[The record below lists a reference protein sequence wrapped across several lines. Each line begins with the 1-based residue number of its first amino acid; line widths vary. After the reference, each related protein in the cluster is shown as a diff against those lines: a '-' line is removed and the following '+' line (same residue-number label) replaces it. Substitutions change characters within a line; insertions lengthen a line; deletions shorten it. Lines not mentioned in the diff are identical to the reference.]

1 MLATKNQRILTVN
14 DDLRA
19 AAKKGN
25 LAVIRFL
32 VEEGVDKDDADEN
45 DDNKTALMIAAREG
59 HAKVLEYL
67 VEQGAD
73 KEKGNIN

>member
-1 MLATKNQRILTVN
+1 MLATKNQRIPDVN
-14 DDLRA
+14 DVLRA

-45 DDNKTALMIAAREG
+45 DNNKTALMTLRCWNTSWN
-59 HAKVLEYL
+59 KVRTKRRQTSMASLL
-67 VEQGAD
+67 S
-73 KEKGNIN
+73 

>member
-1 MLATKNQRILTVN
+1 MLATKNQRIPDVN
-14 DDLRA
+14 DVLRA

-32 VEEGVDKDDADEN
+32 VEEGVDKDDADRN
-45 DDNKTALMIAAREG
+45 DENKTAGEG
-59 HAKVLEYL
+59 HIEVLEYL

-73 KEKGNIN
+73 